1 MAQSNREL
9 TAILEDLPEPV
20 ALYIHRLHLRS
31 AAMSDGIRRMVEG
44 MTKSLLTIEDEDKM
58 DEFHAI
64 LSTVLVETVAD
75 TLAAEA
81 LAAVED
87 EKRLTTSMKNHE

>member
-9 TAILEDLPEPV
+9 TAILEGLPEPV

>member
-87 EKRLTTSMKNHE
+87 EKRLTSTMKNHD

>member
-87 EKRLTTSMKNHE
+87 EKRLTSTMKNHE